1 MSEILIKNVESKKDM
16 KRFIEFNYELY
27 KNHPYAVPDLYVDLA
42 KTLSDKNAAT
52 EFSEFQPFIAI
63 RDGKVVGRVVAI
75 INRKANEAWNVKA
88 VRFGWVDFID
98 DLEVSQR
105 LIDAV
110 TAWGKERGVTEIRGP
125 LGFTDMDPEGLLIEG
140 FDQLG
145 TMATAY
151 HYPYYKKH
159 FETMGF
165 EKDTDWIEVRMDV
178 PKEVPERL
186 IKVSEMVMDRYGVG
200 IRKFK
205 KATQIRDTFGQDIF
219 HVINEAFKPLFGYS
233 ELSKKQIEQ
242 YVALY
247 LNFVDP
253 KLVSTIVDKD
263 GKLIGVGIVLASL
276 AEALQ
281 KAKGKLFPF
290 GWFHLL
296 KALKWKHADHIEMML
311 IAVLPEW
318 QRKGVNALFFYDLL
332 PYFIS
337 GGYKWVET
345 NVELENNTKVQSQ
358 WQFFN
363 PKIHKRRRC
372 FKKMI

>member
-1 MSEILIKNVESKKDM
+1 MIQLSIFLLIFANDVVSPHNNESITTNHRTMRKLLLLIL
-16 KRFIEFNYELY
+16 
-27 KNHPYAVPDLYVDLA
+27 
-42 KTLSDKNAAT
+42 TL
-52 EFSEFQPFIAI
+52 FIA
-63 RDGKVVGRVVAI
+63 
-75 INRKANEAWNVKA
+75 NLA
-88 VRFGWVDFID
+88 V
-98 DLEVSQR
+98 
-105 LIDAV
+105 
-110 TAWGKERGVTEIRGP
+110 
-125 LGFTDMDPEGLLIEG
+125 
-140 FDQLG
+140 
-145 TMATAY
+145 MA
-151 HYPYYKKH
+151 
-159 FETMGF
+159 
-165 EKDTDWIEVRMDV
+165 DR
-178 PKEVPERL
+178 
-186 IKVSEMVMDRYGVG
+186 VSE
-200 IRKFK
+200 
-205 KATQIRDTFGQDIF
+205 
-219 HVINEAFKPLFGYS
+219 
-233 ELSKKQIEQ
+233 
-242 YVALY
+242 
-247 LNFVDP
+247 
-253 KLVSTIVDKD
+253 
-263 GKLIGVGIVLASL
+263 